1 MSNCRVLAVERQR
14 LESEIPGQNSH
25 ALWKSKMPQLGR
37 HFAPEKSDQSAVVAW
52 ENHLSQWG
60 QKSLD
65 AMAPDAR
72 SIEISRREAGASA
85 AKDAVAKS
93 VAAGGEL
100 TITPIVDPSSRL
112 PASMN
117 MLVLGMPPSVF
128 LDRKQM
134 GHVPIEP

>member
-1 MSNCRVLAVERQR
+1 
-14 LESEIPGQNSH
+14 
-25 ALWKSKMPQLGR
+25 MPQLGR
-37 HFAPEKSDQSAVVAW
+37 HFAPAKSDQSAVVAW
-52 ENHLSQWG
+52 ENRLSQWG

-65 AMAPDAR
+65 ATAPDAR
-72 SIEISRREAGASA
+72 PIEISRREAGASA

-112 PASMN
+112 PVSMN